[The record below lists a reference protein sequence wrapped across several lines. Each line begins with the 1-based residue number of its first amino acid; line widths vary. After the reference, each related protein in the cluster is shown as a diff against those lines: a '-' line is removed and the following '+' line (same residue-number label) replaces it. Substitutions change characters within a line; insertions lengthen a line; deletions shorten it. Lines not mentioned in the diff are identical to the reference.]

1 MNHQPNDVRLRKLT
15 AVAFLPPA
23 IIEET
28 AWDILLAL
36 HSDRQR
42 ELSLRKLELLV
53 SVPQRVLDRWLA
65 RLEKRGLITGS
76 AHRPTGELTAT
87 LTEEGRALLDTY
99 LSATSDLQ
107 VGAHL

>member
-1 MNHQPNDVRLRKLT
+1 MSYRPNDARLRKLT

-36 HSDRQR
+36 HSDRRR
-42 ELSLRKLELLV
+42 ELGLNWLALLV

-65 RLEKRGLITGS
+65 RLERRGLITGS
-76 AHRPTGELTAT
+76 PHSLSGELTAT
-87 LTEEGRALLDTY
+87 LTEQGRALLDTY